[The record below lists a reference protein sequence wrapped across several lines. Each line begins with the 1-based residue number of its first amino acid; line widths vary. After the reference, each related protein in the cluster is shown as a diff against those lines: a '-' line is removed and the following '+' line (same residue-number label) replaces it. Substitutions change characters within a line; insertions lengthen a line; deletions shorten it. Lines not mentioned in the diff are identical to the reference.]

1 MVIYSGFNGDLLFIC
16 HKIKHIEYNLCD
28 DLGLFKVIS
37 CFSQWNRWNIHLL
50 GNREGI
56 CSIIVRTKQI
66 PQKPWWMQ
74 VIYIHV
80 FGTIEWGCLI

>member
-37 CFSQWNRWNIHLL
+37 CFSQWNIHLL

-56 CSIIVRTKQI
+56 CSIIVWTKH
-66 PQKPWWMQ
+66 PPETM
-74 VIYIHV
+74 VDAGELHV